1 MFKLSNICLK
11 YVRHMLKSFVKLR
24 TEYVKLIVLNFF
36 QWLCKTQYSLFKVI
50 VTCFLISFI
59 LMNSDFFCCC
69 CFSFHFFWWKV
80 VLSSLHCLDYWALS
94 LLINH
99 LNILQRLTWSPGKNW
114 LKRSFFNMVLHFDT
128 HCSRCSFIKANKQK
142 NMENLD

>member
-11 YVRHMLKSFVKLR
+11 YVRHMLKSFVNLR

-59 LMNSDFFCCC
+59 LMNSDFFVCLFFFSLFLMKS
-69 CFSFHFFWWKV
+69 CFKFLTAGMQNCSVYPKSNWDEANFP
-80 VLSSLHCLDYWALS
+80 CLGSITTLRSTSYRTS
-94 LLINH
+94 G
-99 LNILQRLTWSPGKNW
+99 LTPF
-114 LKRSFFNMVLHFDT
+114 R
-128 HCSRCSFIKANKQK
+128 
-142 NMENLD
+142 NLERFTETNF

>member
-59 LMNSDFFCCC
+59 LMNSDFFVCLFFFSLFLMKS
-69 CFSFHFFWWKV
+69 CFKFPPLPGLLSTFTSDKSFKYPAKADMVTRKKLAEEKFFQYGA
-80 VLSSLHCLDYWALS
+80 SL
-94 LLINH
+94 
-99 LNILQRLTWSPGKNW
+99 
-114 LKRSFFNMVLHFDT
+114 
-128 HCSRCSFIKANKQK
+128 
-142 NMENLD
+142 